1 MREFDLIVIGGGSG
15 TAVGDAAADRG
26 GDVAVVEPGPL
37 GGACV
42 TRGCVP
48 SKGLIHRADVVE
60 GIRRAGEFGVDAD
73 VEGVDFASITAEV
86 RETVFEKAEHMER
99 QLRKSDRKTLFDAE
113 ARFVDERTV
122 EVDGEELRGEQ
133 VVVAAGARPSVPP
146 IDGLE
151 DADYLTSAEALYLD
165 ERPDR
170 LVILGGGY
178 IGAELGHFFGE
189 MGAEVA
195 IVGRSERLVPREDAA
210 AGEAVT
216 AAFEERYDV
225 YAGHEAT
232 AVEERDGE
240 VVVTAEPSDGEEDG
254 GGGGDGDNGD
264 ETVEVSG
271 DELLVATG
279 RKPNTDRLDVKA
291 AGIETTDGGF
301 VETDE
306 YLESS
311 VDGVWALGDIAGPPL
326 FKHAADYEARVVA
339 RNAVLD
345 GEEEADY
352 TGLGHA
358 VFTSPRVAAVGKTEA
373 ELRDDGVEY
382 ESARAEYAD
391 VPLGMVAKD
400 ERGFVKVLASLDGE
414 ILGCHVVGEEA
425 PTLLHEVLVAL
436 RSGGGTVDD
445 VAETI
450 HVHPARNEVLLK
462 AFDELAEIPYAGTP
476 DWSDV
481 TMGEE

>member
-60 GIRRAGEFGVDAD
+60 EIRRAGEFGVDAGL
-73 VEGVDFASITAEV
+73 EGVDFASITAEIEEAV
-86 RETVFEKAEHMER
+86 YEKAENMER
-99 QLRKSDRKTLFDAE
+99 QLRESEDKTLFDAE
-113 ARFVDERTV
+113 AEFVDERTV
-122 EVDGEELRGEQ
+122 AVDGEELRGEQ

-178 IGAELGHFFGE
+178 VGAELGHFFGQ

-195 IVGRSERLVPREDAA
+195 IVGRSDRLVPREDQAA
-210 AGEAVT
+210 SEAVT
-216 AAFEERYDV
+216 AAFGERYDV

-232 AVEERDGE
+232 AVEERNGE
-240 VVVTAEPSDGEEDG
+240 FVVTAEPSK
-254 GGGGDGDNGD
+254 GDGDDGGD

-279 RKPNTDRLDVKA
+279 RKPNTDRLDVEA
-291 AGIETTDGGF
+291 ADIETTDGGF

-306 YLESS
+306 YLESN

-345 GEEEADY
+345 GEERVDY

-358 VFTSPRVAAVGKTEA
+358 VFTSPRVAAVGQTEG
-373 ELRDDGVEY
+373 ELRDDGVAY

-391 VPLGMVAKD
+391 VPLGMVSKD
-400 ERGFVKVLASLDGE
+400 DRGFAKVLADPDDGE

-436 RSGGGTVDD
+436 RSGDGTVDD

>member
-15 TAVGDAAADRG
+15 TAVGNAAADRG

-60 GIRRAGEFGVDAD
+60 RIRRAGEFGVDAD
-73 VEGVDFASITAEV
+73 LGEIDFASITAEIEDAV
-86 RETVFEKAEHMER
+86 YEKAENMER
-99 QLRKSDRKTLFDAE
+99 QLRESENKTLFDAE
-113 ARFVDERTV
+113 AEFVDERTV
-122 EVDGEELRGEQ
+122 AVDGDELRGEQ

-178 IGAELGHFFGE
+178 VGAELGHFFGE
-189 MGAEVA
+189 MGTDVA
-195 IVGRSERLVPREDAA
+195 IVGRSEQLVPREDEAA
-210 AGEAVT
+210 SEAVT

-232 AVEERDGE
+232 AVEERNGE
-240 VVVTAEPSDGEEDG
+240 FVVTAEPASDD
-254 GGGGDGDNGD
+254 DDAI
-264 ETVEVSG
+264 EVTG

-279 RKPNTDRLDVKA
+279 RKPNTDRLDVEA

-306 YLESS
+306 YMATS

-345 GEEEADY
+345 GEERVDY

-358 VFTSPRVAAVGKTEA
+358 VFTSPRVAAVGKTEG

-391 VPLGMVAKD
+391 VPLGMVSKD
-400 ERGFVKVLASLDGE
+400 ERGFAKVLAAPDGE

-436 RSGGGTVDD
+436 RSAGGTVDD

-450 HVHPARNEVLLK
+450 HVHPARSEVLLK

-481 TMGEE
+481 TMGSE

>member
-1 MREFDLIVIGGGSG
+1 MREFDLVVIGGGSG
-15 TAVGDAAADRG
+15 TAVADAAADRG

-73 VEGVDFASITAEV
+73 LGDVDFASITAAV
-86 RETVFEKAEHMER
+86 NDVVFEKAQHMER
-99 QLRKSDRKTLFDAE
+99 QLRESDRKTLFDAE
-113 ARFVDERTV
+113 AEFVDERTV
-122 EVDGEELRGEQ
+122 AVDGEELRGEQ

-151 DADYLTSAEALYLD
+151 DTDYLTSAEALYLD

-178 IGAELGHFFGE
+178 VGAELGHFFGE

-195 IVGRSERLVPREDAA
+195 IVGRSERLVPREDRAA
-210 AGEAVT
+210 SEAVT
-216 AAFEERYDV
+216 AAFEERYDA

-240 VVVTAEPSDGEEDG
+240 VVVTAEPSN
-254 GGGGDGDNGD
+254 GDGDGEDGNGNA
-264 ETVEVSG
+264 VEVTG

-279 RKPNTDRLDVKA
+279 RKPNTDRLDVEA

-301 VETDE
+301 VATDE

-345 GEEEADY
+345 GEERVDY

-358 VFTSPRVAAVGKTEA
+358 VFTSPRVAAVGNTEA

-382 ESARAEYAD
+382 EAARAEYAD
-391 VPLGMVAKD
+391 VPLGTVSKD
-400 ERGFVKVLASLDGE
+400 DRGFAKVLADPDGE

-462 AFDELAEIPYAGTP
+462 VFDELAEIPYAGTP

>member
-48 SKGLIHRADVVE
+48 SKGLIHRADVIAE
-60 GIRRAGEFGVDAD
+60 IRRAGRFGVDAD
-73 VEGVDFASITAEV
+73 LGDVDFASITAEV

-99 QLRKSDRKTLFDAE
+99 QLRDSDRKTLFDAE
-113 ARFVDERTV
+113 AQFVDERTV
-122 EVDGEELRGEQ
+122 AVDGEELRGEQ

-151 DADYLTSAEALYLD
+151 ETDHLTSAEALYLD

-178 IGAELGHFFGE
+178 VGAELGYFFE
-189 MGAEVA
+189 TMGTDVA
-195 IVGRSERLVPREDAA
+195 IVGRSERLVPREDDAVA
-210 AGEAVT
+210 EAVT
-216 AAFEERYDV
+216 AAFEERCDV

-232 AVEERDGE
+232 AVEERDGDI
-240 VVVTAEPSDGEEDG
+240 VVTAEPATEDDSTDGNEI
-254 GGGGDGDNGD
+254 
-264 ETVEVSG
+264 EVAG

-279 RKPNTDRLDVKA
+279 RTPNTDRLAVDA
-291 AGIETTDGGF
+291 GGIETDDGGF
-301 VETDE
+301 VATDD
-306 YLESS
+306 YLETS

-345 GEEEADY
+345 GQRRVDY

-358 VFTSPRVAAVGKTEA
+358 IFTAPRVASVGQTEG

-382 ESARAEYAD
+382 ETARAEYGD
-391 VPLGMVAKD
+391 VPMGMVSKD
-400 ERGFVKVLASLDGE
+400 DRGFAKVLAAPDGE
-414 ILGCHVVGEEA
+414 ILGCHIVGEEA

-436 RSGGGTVDD
+436 RSGDGTVED
-445 VAETI
+445 VAEPI

-462 AFDELAEIPYAGTP
+462 AFDELADVPYAGTP

-481 TMGEE
+481 TMGSE